1 MDICWVYVW
10 LAMVL
15 YVNVDLYY
23 VSYTCDVKVLSKW
36 YESIYFLENV
46 LFGMFLHGL
55 HTQYLIVLT
64 PFFPFLTKV

>member
-1 MDICWVYVW
+1 
-10 LAMVL
+10 MVL

-23 VSYTCDVKVLSKW
+23 VSYICEVKVLSKW

-55 HTQYLIVLT
+55 RT
-64 PFFPFLTKV
+64 